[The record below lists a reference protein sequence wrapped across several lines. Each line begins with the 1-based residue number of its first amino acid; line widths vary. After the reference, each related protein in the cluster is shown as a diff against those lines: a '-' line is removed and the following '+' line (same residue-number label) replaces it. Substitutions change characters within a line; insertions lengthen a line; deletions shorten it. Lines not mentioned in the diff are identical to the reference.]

1 MASSRIDSLS
11 EPTSHGS
18 LAAQSCGR
26 KPAFLRWL
34 RKLFKGRSNRQKL
47 PQLHGEE
54 TIARHVPGEPMDDQ
68 SRAKNGES
76 DHAVAL
82 SLAEDLK
89 EPHGCRR
96 RAEHDEDLARAL
108 QEKLNEPSYPSYD
121 PTSLFPGEYRLCDG
135 CNGDLGYG
143 DYLLCMGAFWHPSC
157 FRCYAC
163 GYQIVEHEGGI
174 LTICPVSESCI
185 IPVVKFAIKMIREL
199 IGLESLQ
206 IPPND
211 AGLIEFRS
219 HPFWGQK
226 YCPIHEHDNTARCC
240 SCERL
245 ESLSARYIPLGDGR
259 NLCLECMESAVM
271 DTGDCQ
277 PLYHSI
283 RDFYEGMNMKLDQQ
297 IPMLLVER
305 QALNEA
311 TEWEKNGHRQMPE
324 TRGLCLSEEQTVT
337 SIHRRPRLG
346 GSRLIRMKTLVKKL
360 SRKCE
365 VTAILVLYGLPR
377 LLTGSILA
385 HELMH
390 GWLRLKGIM
399 ISILLSREDMCKT
412 VYPFYRVTDW
422 KEFVIGYRNLSPE
435 VEEGI
440 CQALSY
446 MWLETEVLPCSM
458 GSSAATTSSVP
469 TSSSFKKGGKSD
481 SEKKLGRFFI
491 YQICNDTSTAYGKG
505 FRDASASISK
515 YGLRRT
521 INHIQLTGNF
531 PS

>member
-68 SRAKNGES
+68 SKAKNGES

-89 EPHGCRR
+89 DPHGCRR
-96 RAEHDEDLARAL
+96 RTEHDEDLARAL

-121 PTSLFPGEYRLCDG
+121 PTSLFPGEYRLCGG

-163 GYQIVEHEGGI
+163 DYQIVEHEFSLSGRN
-174 LTICPVSESCI
+174 PYHMSC
-185 IPVVKFAIKMIREL
+185 FREL
-199 IGLESLQ
+199 HHPSCEVCHQ
-206 IPPND
+206 FIPPND

-245 ESLSARYIPLGDGR
+245 E
-259 NLCLECMESAVM
+259 
-271 DTGDCQ
+271 
-277 PLYHSI
+277 
-283 RDFYEGMNMKLDQQ
+283 
-297 IPMLLVER
+297 
-305 QALNEA
+305 
-311 TEWEKNGHRQMPE
+311 GHLQMPE

-337 SIHRRPRLG
+337 S
-346 GSRLIRMKTLVKKL
+346 V
-360 SRKCE
+360 
-365 VTAILVLYGLPR
+365 
-377 LLTGSILA
+377 
-385 HELMH
+385 
-390 GWLRLKGIM
+390 
-399 ISILLSREDMCKT
+399 
-412 VYPFYRVTDW
+412 
-422 KEFVIGYRNLSPE
+422 
-435 VEEGI
+435 
-440 CQALSY
+440 
-446 MWLETEVLPCSM
+446 
-458 GSSAATTSSVP
+458 
-469 TSSSFKKGGKSD
+469 
-481 SEKKLGRFFI
+481 
-491 YQICNDTSTAYGKG
+491 
-505 FRDASASISK
+505 
-515 YGLRRT
+515 
-521 INHIQLTGNF
+521 
-531 PS
+531 